1 LEGRPLHILTPEQA
15 RLLTDVLNCIV
26 PTEGVMPGAGDLGIT
41 TCVDEVL
48 AQAPHLR
55 RSILG
60 LLTQLQNWEFTHLP
74 DADKEALL
82 RRLEQEQKAPFP
94 ILLQVA
100 YNGYYSHPQVLEA
113 RGWVPPDESGYQLKP
128 FDPKLLENVR
138 QRGPIYKHI

>member
-1 LEGRPLHILTPEQA
+1 MEGRPLHILTPEQA

-113 RGWVPPDESGYQLKP
+113 RGWVPPDESG
-128 FDPKLLENVR
+128 R
-138 QRGPIYKHI
+138 SIYRNL